1 MPEDLASLAKGLV
14 LVAAVPGLAPAS
26 PVFLGADVSK
36 AWVDL
41 SDTRGRSLRVAN
53 TIEALS
59 AALATA
65 DWRGACANLVCE
77 ATGGYERPLIAAATA
92 LALPIRRIHP
102 SRARAFARAKAKLAK
117 TDRIDAAVLAALAA
131 FTADE
136 PVPPLPGPGQR
147 ALTELMTRLTQLKD
161 QRQAEQ
167 CRAERSESPI
177 VRRSIAASLALL
189 DDQIAEISAAL
200 DATIAADTV
209 LARTATLLRTC
220 KGVGP
225 ETCRALLAFLP
236 ELGSLNRRTVA
247 ALVGVAPITCHSGS
261 SIRSAAI
268 TGGRKPLRDVLFMAA
283 LTASRHNPV
292 FRSLYERLRHAGKP
306 HKVALIAVVRKL
318 VTTLNARVRAG
329 KPFQPA

>member
-1 MPEDLASLAKGLV
+1 M
-14 LVAAVPGLAPAS
+14 VAAVPGLAPAS

-136 PVPPLPGPGQR
+136 PVPPLPGQR

-292 FRSLYERLRHAGKP
+292 FRSLYERLRRAGKP

-318 VTTLNARVRAG
+318 VTTLNAMVRAG

>member
-1 MPEDLASLAKGLV
+1 M
-14 LVAAVPGLAPAS
+14 VAAVPGLAPAS

-102 SRARAFARAKAKLAK
+102 SRARAFA
-117 TDRIDAAVLAALAA
+117 RIDAAVLAALAA

-261 SIRSAAI
+261 SSRSAAI
-268 TGGRKPLRDVLFMAA
+268 T
-283 LTASRHNPV
+283 
-292 FRSLYERLRHAGKP
+292 RLRS
-306 HKVALIAVVRKL
+306 
-318 VTTLNARVRAG
+318 
-329 KPFQPA
+329 PADASPCATCCSWPP

>member
-1 MPEDLASLAKGLV
+1 MV
-14 LVAAVPGLAPAS
+14 AS
-26 PVFLGADVSK
+26 PAPTTPAAPCFLGADISK
-36 AWVDL
+36 EWVDFADL
-41 SDTRGRSLRVAN
+41 QGRTAHIDN
-53 TIEALS
+53 TVTALTAALS
-59 AALATA
+59 EPC
-65 DWRGACANLVCE
+65 WRGCANLVCE
-77 ATGGYERPLIAAATA
+77 ATGGYERPLIEAAAA
-92 LALPIRRIHP
+92 LGLPLRRIHP

-136 PVPPLPGPGQR
+136 PAPPLPSPAQR
-147 ALTELMTRLTQLKD
+147 ALAELMTRLGQLKD

-167 CRAERSESPI
+167 CRRERTESAL

-189 DDQIAEISAAL
+189 DAQIREIGAAL
-200 DATIAADTV
+200 DEAIAADAER
-209 LARTATLLRTC
+209 ARTAALLRTC

-225 ETCRALLAFLP
+225 VACRALLAWLP
-236 ELGSLNRRTVA
+236 ELGRLNRRTVA

-261 SIRSAAI
+261 SSRSASI

-292 FRSLYERLRHAGKP
+292 FRSLYERLRAAGKP

-318 VTTLNARVRAG
+318 VTTLNAMVRAG

>member
-1 MPEDLASLAKGLV
+1 M
-14 LVAAVPGLAPAS
+14 VAAVPGLAPAS

-77 ATGGYERPLIAAATA
+77 VTGGYERPLIAAATA

-268 TGGRKPLRDVLFMAA
+268 T
-283 LTASRHNPV
+283 
-292 FRSLYERLRHAGKP
+292 RLRS
-306 HKVALIAVVRKL
+306 
-318 VTTLNARVRAG
+318 
-329 KPFQPA
+329 PADASPCATCCSWPP

>member
-1 MPEDLASLAKGLV
+1 MVTAPAGPV
-14 LVAAVPGLAPAS
+14 PAS

-41 SDTRGRSLRVAN
+41 ADTRGRSLRVDN
-53 TIEALS
+53 TLDALS
-59 AALATA
+59 AALSSP
-65 DWRGACANLVCE
+65 DWRLACANLVCE

-92 LALPIRRIHP
+92 LGLPIRRIHP

-136 PVPPLPGPGQR
+136 PAPPLPGPGQR
-147 ALTELMTRLTQLKD
+147 ALAELATRLTQLKD

-167 CRAERSESPI
+167 CRTDHTQSPI

-189 DDQIAEISAAL
+189 DDQIAEIAAAL
-200 DATIAADTV
+200 DAAIAADAE
-209 LARTATLLRTC
+209 LARTAALLRTC

-225 ETCRALLAFLP
+225 GTCRALLAFLP

-247 ALVGVAPITCHSGS
+247 ALVGVAPITRHSGS

-292 FRSLYERLRHAGKP
+292 FRTLYERLRHAGKP

-318 VTTLNARVRAG
+318 VTTLNAMVRAG